1 MGLFG
6 RKKQDTGNTV
16 RTAARAAAQEPQ
28 VDSSDPGDMSL
39 GSDRMVCRH
48 QLEHA
53 LSGDGQGVVMKFYIE
68 NFKRMNEL
76 FGFSYCEELLKE
88 ILEYLREETGCTVYR
103 YVGVEFITILRSR
116 TQGQAVRLA
125 EEILDR
131 FSQSWKI
138 DGTDCMC
145 SCQIGLCSYP
155 GYASSA
161 DEILKY
167 LDLAV
172 SKAAE
177 TGINQYAIYDSKLHA
192 MYLRKQA
199 IAKYIST
206 ALENHE
212 LEIRF
217 RPTYNTKENRF
228 VRAEYYMRMFVKDIG
243 MVGSAEFVPIA
254 EDTGQI
260 SSVEYYA
267 LEQVAREI
275 AELEKQGIAYESI
288 AVPVSPVL
296 LIQENFV
303 DTVQSMIE
311 KYQIPSGKLA
321 VEIDE
326 YALTT
331 TPVIIEIV
339 MQQLKDLGV
348 ELILNNFGSGYSGI
362 SKILELPV
370 DTLKF
375 ERMFMWQLETNQ
387 KSEPIVECLIKAADK
402 LGKRLIAEG
411 VETQRQLDILAKFG
425 CEYQQGYYY
434 APTIPKE
441 LLADVLGKSMDET
454 RTVLDQ
460 EREKLKR

>member
-6 RKKQDTGNTV
+6 RKKTNTES
-16 RTAARAAAQEPQ
+16 AAAPVTRTVPEPQ

-39 GSDRMVCRH
+39 GGDRMVCRH
-48 QLEHA
+48 QLEYA

-76 FGFSYCEELLKE
+76 FGFSYCEELLKA

-103 YVGVEFITILRSR
+103 YVGVEFIAILRSR

-199 IAKYIST
+199 IARYIST

-267 LEQVAREI
+267 LERVAQEI
-275 AELEKQGIAYESI
+275 AELEKKGIAYESI

-296 LIQENFV
+296 IIQENFV

-375 ERMFMWQLETNQ
+375 ERMFMWQLETNP

-411 VETQRQLDILAKFG
+411 VETQRQLDILAKFD
-425 CEYQQGYYY
+425 CEYQQGFYYS
-434 APTIPKE
+434 PTIPQE
-441 LLADVLGKSMDET
+441 LLAGVLGKSMEET

>member
-6 RKKQDTGNTV
+6 RKKQNTENMPETV
-16 RTAARAAAQEPQ
+16 EKAVAEVPAESTN
-28 VDSSDPGDMSL
+28 PGDMSL
-39 GSDRMVCRH
+39 GGDRMVCRH
-48 QLEHA
+48 QLDHA

-68 NFKRMNEL
+68 NFKRMHEL
-76 FGFSYCEELLKE
+76 FGFSYCEELLKA
-88 ILEYLREETGCTVYR
+88 ILEYLREKTGCTVYR
-103 YVGVEFITILRSR
+103 YVGVEFIAILRSR

-199 IAKYIST
+199 IARYIST

-267 LEQVAREI
+267 LERVAQEI
-275 AELEKQGIAYESI
+275 AELEKKGIAYESI

-296 LIQENFV
+296 IIQENFV
-303 DTVQSMIE
+303 DTVQRMIE

-375 ERMFMWQLETNQ
+375 ERMFMWQLETNP

-434 APTIPKE
+434 APTIPQE
-441 LLADVLGKSMDET
+441 LLDGVLGKSMDET
-454 RTVLDQ
+454 RAVLNQ

>member
-6 RKKQDTGNTV
+6 RKEQNTEKMTETV
-16 RTAARAAAQEPQ
+16 TRAVAEVPTEN
-28 VDSSDPGDMSL
+28 SNPGDVSL
-39 GSDRMVCRH
+39 GGDRMVCRH
-48 QLEHA
+48 QLDHA

-76 FGFSYCEELLKE
+76 FGFSYCEELLKA

-103 YVGVEFITILRSR
+103 YVGVEFIAILRSR

-161 DEILKY
+161 DEILKC

-177 TGINQYAIYDSKLHA
+177 TGMNQYAIYDSKLHA
-192 MYLRKQA
+192 AHLRKQA

-217 RPTYNTKENRF
+217 RPTYNTQENRF

-267 LEQVAREI
+267 LERVAQEI
-275 AELEKQGIAYESI
+275 AELEKKGIEYESI

-296 LIQENFV
+296 IIQENFV

-375 ERMFMWQLETNQ
+375 ERMFMWQLETNP

-425 CEYQQGYYY
+425 CAYQQGYYY
-434 APTIPKE
+434 SPTIPQE
-441 LLADVLGKSMDET
+441 LLVNVLGKSMEET

-460 EREKLKR
+460 EREKLKQ

>member
-6 RKKQDTGNTV
+6 RKKQNTENMPETV
-16 RTAARAAAQEPQ
+16 EKAVAEVSAESTN
-28 VDSSDPGDMSL
+28 PGDMSL
-39 GSDRMVCRH
+39 GGDRMVCRH
-48 QLEHA
+48 QLDHA

-68 NFKRMNEL
+68 NFNRMNEL
-76 FGFSYCEELLKE
+76 FGFSYCEELLKA
-88 ILEYLREETGCTVYR
+88 ILEYLREKTGCTVYR
-103 YVGVEFITILRSR
+103 YVGVEFIAILRSR

-199 IAKYIST
+199 IARYIST

-243 MVGSAEFVPIA
+243 LVGSAEFVPIA

-267 LEQVAREI
+267 LERVAQEI
-275 AELEKQGIAYESI
+275 AELEKKGIAYESI

-296 LIQENFV
+296 IIQENFV
-303 DTVQSMIE
+303 DTVQRMIE

-375 ERMFMWQLETNQ
+375 ERMFMWQLETNP

-434 APTIPKE
+434 APTIPQE
-441 LLADVLGKSMDET
+441 LLDGVLGKSMDET
-454 RTVLDQ
+454 RAVLNQ

>member
-6 RKKQDTGNTV
+6 RKEQNTEKMTETV
-16 RTAARAAAQEPQ
+16 TRAVAEVPTEN
-28 VDSSDPGDMSL
+28 SNPGDVSL
-39 GSDRMVCRH
+39 GGDRMVCRH
-48 QLEHA
+48 QLDHA

-76 FGFSYCEELLKE
+76 FGFSYCEELLKA
-88 ILEYLREETGCTVYR
+88 ILEYLREKTGCTVYR
-103 YVGVEFITILRSR
+103 YVGVEFIAILRSR

-161 DEILKY
+161 DEILKC

-177 TGINQYAIYDSKLHA
+177 TGMNQYAIYDSKLHA
-192 MYLRKQA
+192 AHLRKQA

-217 RPTYNTKENRF
+217 RPTYNTQENRF

-267 LEQVAREI
+267 LERVAQEI
-275 AELEKQGIAYESI
+275 AELEKKGIEYESI

-296 LIQENFV
+296 IIQENFV

-375 ERMFMWQLETNQ
+375 ERMFMWQLETNP

-425 CEYQQGYYY
+425 CAYQQGYYY
-434 APTIPKE
+434 SPTIPQE
-441 LLADVLGKSMDET
+441 LLVNVLGKSMEET

>member
-6 RKKQDTGNTV
+6 RKKQNTENMPETV
-16 RTAARAAAQEPQ
+16 EKAVAEVPAESTN
-28 VDSSDPGDMSL
+28 PGDMSL
-39 GSDRMVCRH
+39 GGDRMVCRH
-48 QLEHA
+48 QLDHA

-76 FGFSYCEELLKE
+76 FGFSYCEELLKA
-88 ILEYLREETGCTVYR
+88 ILEYLREKTGCTVYR
-103 YVGVEFITILRSR
+103 YVGVEFIAILRSR

-199 IAKYIST
+199 IARYIST

-267 LEQVAREI
+267 LERVAQEI
-275 AELEKQGIAYESI
+275 AELEKKGIAYESI

-296 LIQENFV
+296 IIQENFV
-303 DTVQSMIE
+303 DTVQRMIE

-339 MQQLKDLGV
+339 MQQLKNLGV

-375 ERMFMWQLETNQ
+375 ERMFMWQLETNP

-402 LGKRLIAEG
+402 LGKHLIAEG

-434 APTIPKE
+434 APTIPQE
-441 LLADVLGKSMDET
+441 LLDGVLGKSMDET

>member
-6 RKKQDTGNTV
+6 RKKQNTESKAEPMEKTVAAEPLAEASDLGDTG
-16 RTAARAAAQEPQ
+16 
-28 VDSSDPGDMSL
+28 L
-39 GSDRMVCRH
+39 GGDRMVCRH
-48 QLEHA
+48 QLERA
-53 LSGDGQGVVMKFYIE
+53 LTGEGQGVVMKFYIE

-76 FGFSYCEELLKE
+76 FGFAYCEELLKE
-88 ILEYLREETGCTVYR
+88 ILEYLKEETGCIVYR
-103 YVGVEFITILRSR
+103 YVGVEFITILKGR

-155 GYASSA
+155 GY
-161 DEILKY
+161 
-167 LDLAV
+167 
-172 SKAAE
+172 
-177 TGINQYAIYDSKLHA
+177 DSKLHA
-192 MYLRKQA
+192 TYLRKQA
-199 IAKYIST
+199 IARYIST

-217 RPTYNTKENRF
+217 RPTYNTKEGCF

-267 LEQVAREI
+267 LERVAQEI
-275 AELEKQGIAYESI
+275 AELERKGVEYESI

-296 LIQENFV
+296 IIQENFV
-303 DTVQSMIE
+303 DTVQSMIQ

-331 TPVIIEIV
+331 SPVIIEIV
-339 MQQLKDLGV
+339 MQQLKELGV

-375 ERMFMWQLETNQ
+375 ERMFMWELETNP
-387 KSEPIVECLIKAADK
+387 KSEPIVECLIKASDK

-411 VETQRQLDILAKFG
+411 VETQRQLDILEKFG
-425 CEYQQGYYY
+425 CIYQQGFYYS
-434 APTIPKE
+434 PTIPQE
-441 LLADVLGKSMDET
+441 LLASVLGKSMEET
-454 RTVLDQ
+454 KAVLDQ

>member
-6 RKKQDTGNTV
+6 RKKQNTENMPETV
-16 RTAARAAAQEPQ
+16 EKAVAEVSAESTN
-28 VDSSDPGDMSL
+28 PGDMSL
-39 GSDRMVCRH
+39 VGDRMVCRH
-48 QLEHA
+48 QLDHA

-76 FGFSYCEELLKE
+76 FGFSYCEELLKA
-88 ILEYLREETGCTVYR
+88 ILEYLREKTGCTVYR
-103 YVGVEFITILRSR
+103 YVGVEFIAILRSR

-199 IAKYIST
+199 IARYIST

-243 MVGSAEFVPIA
+243 LVGSAEFVPIA

-267 LEQVAREI
+267 LERVAQEI
-275 AELEKQGIAYESI
+275 AELEKKGIAYESI

-296 LIQENFV
+296 IIQENFV
-303 DTVQSMIE
+303 DTVQRMIE

-375 ERMFMWQLETNQ
+375 ERMFMWQLETNP

-434 APTIPKE
+434 APTIPQE
-441 LLADVLGKSMDET
+441 LLDGVLGKSMDET
-454 RTVLDQ
+454 RAVLNQ

>member
-1 MGLFG
+1 
-6 RKKQDTGNTV
+6 
-16 RTAARAAAQEPQ
+16 
-28 VDSSDPGDMSL
+28 
-39 GSDRMVCRH
+39 
-48 QLEHA
+48 
-53 LSGDGQGVVMKFYIE
+53 MKFYIE

-76 FGFSYCEELLKE
+76 FGFSYCEELLKA

-103 YVGVEFITILRSR
+103 YVGVEFIAILRSR

-161 DEILKY
+161 DEILKC

-177 TGINQYAIYDSKLHA
+177 TGMNQYAIYDSKLHA
-192 MYLRKQA
+192 AHLRKQA

-217 RPTYNTKENRF
+217 RPTYNTQENRF

-267 LEQVAREI
+267 LERVAQEI
-275 AELEKQGIAYESI
+275 AELEKKGIEYESI

-296 LIQENFV
+296 IIQENFV

-375 ERMFMWQLETNQ
+375 ERMFMWQLETNP

-425 CEYQQGYYY
+425 CAYQQGYYY
-434 APTIPKE
+434 SPTIPQE
-441 LLADVLGKSMDET
+441 LLVNVLGKSMEET

-460 EREKLKR
+460 EREKLKQ

>member
-6 RKKQDTGNTV
+6 RKKTNTESV
-16 RTAARAAAQEPQ
+16 AAAVSRTAPEPQ
-28 VDSSDPGDMSL
+28 VDNSNPGDMSL
-39 GSDRMVCRH
+39 GGDRMVCRH

-76 FGFSYCEELLKE
+76 FGFSYCEELLKA

-103 YVGVEFITILRSR
+103 YVGVEFIAILRSR

-131 FSQSWKI
+131 FSQNWNI
-138 DGTDCMC
+138 RGTGCMC

-161 DEILKY
+161 DEILKC

-177 TGINQYAIYDSKLHA
+177 TGMNQYAIYDSKLHA
-192 MYLRKQA
+192 AHLRKQA

-217 RPTYNTKENRF
+217 RPTYNTQENRF

-267 LEQVAREI
+267 LERVAQEI
-275 AELEKQGIAYESI
+275 AELEKKGIAYESI

-296 LIQENFV
+296 IIQENFV

-375 ERMFMWQLETNQ
+375 ERMFMWQLETNP

-411 VETQRQLDILAKFG
+411 VETQHQLDILAKFG

-434 APTIPKE
+434 SPTIPQE
-441 LLADVLGKSMDET
+441 LLAGVLGKSMDET

>member
-6 RKKQDTGNTV
+6 RKKQNTENMPETV
-16 RTAARAAAQEPQ
+16 EKAVAEVSAESTN
-28 VDSSDPGDMSL
+28 PGDMSL
-39 GSDRMVCRH
+39 GGDRMVCRH
-48 QLEHA
+48 QLDHA

-76 FGFSYCEELLKE
+76 FGFSYCEELLKA

-103 YVGVEFITILRSR
+103 YVGVEFIAILRSR

-161 DEILKY
+161 DEILKC

-177 TGINQYAIYDSKLHA
+177 TGMNQYAIYDSKLHA
-192 MYLRKQA
+192 AHLRKQA

-217 RPTYNTKENRF
+217 RPTYNTQENRF

-267 LEQVAREI
+267 LERVAQEI
-275 AELEKQGIAYESI
+275 AELEKKGIEYESI

-296 LIQENFV
+296 IIQENFV

-375 ERMFMWQLETNQ
+375 ERMFMWQLETNP

-425 CEYQQGYYY
+425 CAYQQGYYY
-434 APTIPKE
+434 SPTIPQE
-441 LLADVLGKSMDET
+441 LLVNVLGKSMEET

-460 EREKLKR
+460 EREKLKQ

>member
-6 RKKQDTGNTV
+6 RKKQNTENMPETV
-16 RTAARAAAQEPQ
+16 EKAVAEVSAESTN
-28 VDSSDPGDMSL
+28 PGDMSL
-39 GSDRMVCRH
+39 GGDRMVCRH
-48 QLEHA
+48 QLDHA

-76 FGFSYCEELLKE
+76 FGFSYCEELLKA
-88 ILEYLREETGCTVYR
+88 ILEYLREKTGCTVYR
-103 YVGVEFITILRSR
+103 YVGVEFIAILRSR

-375 ERMFMWQLETNQ
+375 ERMFMWQLETNP

-411 VETQRQLDILAKFG
+411 VETLGQVKLLRKMECDNI
-425 CEYQQGYYY
+425 QGFYY
-434 APTIPKE
+434 ARPQPK
-441 LLADVLGKSMDET
+441 DVYIEMLRKK
-454 RTVLDQ
+454 Q
-460 EREKLKR
+460 

>member
-6 RKKQDTGNTV
+6 RKKQNTENMPETV
-16 RTAARAAAQEPQ
+16 EKAVAEVSAESTN
-28 VDSSDPGDMSL
+28 PGDMSL
-39 GSDRMVCRH
+39 GGDRMVCRH
-48 QLEHA
+48 QLDYA

-76 FGFSYCEELLKE
+76 FGFSYCEELLKA
-88 ILEYLREETGCTVYR
+88 ILEYLREKTGCTVYR
-103 YVGVEFITILRSR
+103 YVGVEFIAILRSR

-199 IAKYIST
+199 IARYIST

-243 MVGSAEFVPIA
+243 LVGSAEFVPIA

-267 LEQVAREI
+267 LERVAQEI
-275 AELEKQGIAYESI
+275 AELEKKGIAYESI

-296 LIQENFV
+296 IIQENFV
-303 DTVQSMIE
+303 DTVQRMIE

-434 APTIPKE
+434 APTIPQE
-441 LLADVLGKSMDET
+441 LLDGVLGKSMDET
-454 RTVLDQ
+454 RAVLNQ

>member
-6 RKKQDTGNTV
+6 RKKQNTENMPETV
-16 RTAARAAAQEPQ
+16 EKAVAEVSAESTN
-28 VDSSDPGDMSL
+28 PGDMSL
-39 GSDRMVCRH
+39 GGDRMVCRH
-48 QLEHA
+48 QLDHA

-76 FGFSYCEELLKE
+76 FGFSYCEELLKV
-88 ILEYLREETGCTVYR
+88 ILEYLREKTGCTVYR
-103 YVGVEFITILRSR
+103 YVGVEFIAILRSR

-199 IAKYIST
+199 IARYIST

-243 MVGSAEFVPIA
+243 LVGSAEFVPIA

-267 LEQVAREI
+267 LERVAQEI
-275 AELEKQGIAYESI
+275 AELEKKGIAYESI

-296 LIQENFV
+296 IIQENFV
-303 DTVQSMIE
+303 DTVQRMIE

-339 MQQLKDLGV
+339 MQQLKNLGV

-375 ERMFMWQLETNQ
+375 ERMFMWQLETNP

-434 APTIPKE
+434 APTIPQE
-441 LLADVLGKSMDET
+441 LLDGVLGKSMDET
-454 RTVLDQ
+454 RAVLNQ

>member
-6 RKKQDTGNTV
+6 RKKQNTENMPETV
-16 RTAARAAAQEPQ
+16 EKAVAEVSAESTN
-28 VDSSDPGDMSL
+28 PGDMSL
-39 GSDRMVCRH
+39 GGDRMVCRH
-48 QLEHA
+48 QLDYA

-76 FGFSYCEELLKE
+76 FGFSYCEELLKA
-88 ILEYLREETGCTVYR
+88 ILEYLREKTGCTVYR
-103 YVGVEFITILRSR
+103 YVGVEFIAILRSR

-199 IAKYIST
+199 IARYIST

-243 MVGSAEFVPIA
+243 LVGSAEFVPIA

-267 LEQVAREI
+267 LERVAQEI
-275 AELEKQGIAYESI
+275 AELEKKGIAYESI

-296 LIQENFV
+296 IIQENFV
-303 DTVQSMIE
+303 DTVQRMIE

-375 ERMFMWQLETNQ
+375 ERMFMWQLETNP

-434 APTIPKE
+434 APTIPQE
-441 LLADVLGKSMDET
+441 LLDGVLGKSMDET
-454 RTVLDQ
+454 RAVLNQ

>member
-6 RKKQDTGNTV
+6 RKKQNTESKAEPAV
-16 RTAARAAAQEPQ
+16 TRAVPEPHLE
-28 VDSSDPGDMSL
+28 SADPGAASL
-39 GSDRMVCRH
+39 GGDRMVCRH
-48 QLEHA
+48 QLDQA

-76 FGFSYCEELLKE
+76 FGFAYCEQLLKA

-103 YVGVEFITILRSR
+103 YVGVEFITILRSH

-155 GYASSA
+155 GYASSS

-172 SKAAE
+172 SKAEE
-177 TGINQYAIYDSKLHA
+177 TGINQYAIYDSRLHA

-199 IAKYIST
+199 IARYIST

-267 LEQVAREI
+267 LERVAQEI
-275 AELEKQGIAYESI
+275 AELEKKGIDYESI

-296 LIQENFV
+296 IIQENFV
-303 DTVQSMIE
+303 DTVQNMIE

-375 ERMFMWQLETNQ
+375 ERMFMWQLETNP
-387 KSEPIVECLIKAADK
+387 KSEPIVECLSKAADK

-411 VETQRQLDILAKFG
+411 VETQHQLDILAKFG

-434 APTIPKE
+434 APTIPQE
-441 LLADVLGKSMDET
+441 LLANVLGKSMDEAKT
-454 RTVLDQ
+454 LLDQ

>member
-1 MGLFG
+1 MPE
-6 RKKQDTGNTV
+6 TV
-16 RTAARAAAQEPQ
+16 EKAVAEVSAESTN
-28 VDSSDPGDMSL
+28 PGDMSL
-39 GSDRMVCRH
+39 GGDRMVCRH
-48 QLEHA
+48 QLDHA

-76 FGFSYCEELLKE
+76 FGFSYCEELLKA
-88 ILEYLREETGCTVYR
+88 ILEYLREKTGCTVYR
-103 YVGVEFITILRSR
+103 YVGVEFIAILRSR

-228 VRAEYYMRMFVKDIG
+228 G
-243 MVGSAEFVPIA
+243 PC
-254 EDTGQI
+254 
-260 SSVEYYA
+260 
-267 LEQVAREI
+267 
-275 AELEKQGIAYESI
+275 GILY
-288 AVPVSPVL
+288 
-296 LIQENFV
+296 
-303 DTVQSMIE
+303 
-311 KYQIPSGKLA
+311 
-321 VEIDE
+321 
-326 YALTT
+326 
-331 TPVIIEIV
+331 
-339 MQQLKDLGV
+339 
-348 ELILNNFGSGYSGI
+348 
-362 SKILELPV
+362 
-370 DTLKF
+370 
-375 ERMFMWQLETNQ
+375 
-387 KSEPIVECLIKAADK
+387 
-402 LGKRLIAEG
+402 
-411 VETQRQLDILAKFG
+411 
-425 CEYQQGYYY
+425 
-434 APTIPKE
+434 
-441 LLADVLGKSMDET
+441 ADVCKRYWHGWQRGVCSNRGGY
-454 RTVLDQ
+454 RTDQQRGVLRAGAGSPGNRRAGEAGHRVRVHCRSGLSGAAHSGEFRGYGSEHD
-460 EREKLKR
+460 

>member
-6 RKKQDTGNTV
+6 RKKQNTENMPETV
-16 RTAARAAAQEPQ
+16 EKAVAEVSAESTN
-28 VDSSDPGDMSL
+28 PGDMSL
-39 GSDRMVCRH
+39 GGDRMVCRH
-48 QLEHA
+48 QLDHA

-76 FGFSYCEELLKE
+76 FGFSYCEELLKA
-88 ILEYLREETGCTVYR
+88 ILEYLREKTGCTVYR
-103 YVGVEFITILRSR
+103 YVGVEFIAILRSR

-326 YALTT
+326 FALTT

-387 KSEPIVECLIKAADK
+387 KSEPIVECLALFLQSGNIFY
-402 LGKRLIAEG
+402 IHM
-411 VETQRQLDILAKFG
+411 
-425 CEYQQGYYY
+425 
-434 APTIPKE
+434 TI
-441 LLADVLGKSMDET
+441 
-454 RTVLDQ
+454 
-460 EREKLKR
+460 

>member
-6 RKKQDTGNTV
+6 RKKQNTENMPETV
-16 RTAARAAAQEPQ
+16 EKAVAEVSAESTN
-28 VDSSDPGDMSL
+28 PGDMSL
-39 GSDRMVCRH
+39 GGDRMVCRH
-48 QLEHA
+48 QLDHA

-76 FGFSYCEELLKE
+76 FGFSYCEELLKA
-88 ILEYLREETGCTVYR
+88 ILEYLREKTGCTVYR
-103 YVGVEFITILRSR
+103 YVGVEFIAILRSR

-199 IAKYIST
+199 IARYIST

-243 MVGSAEFVPIA
+243 LVGSAEFVPIA

-267 LEQVAREI
+267 LERVAQEI
-275 AELEKQGIAYESI
+275 AELEKKGIAYESI

-296 LIQENFV
+296 IIQENFV
-303 DTVQSMIE
+303 DTVQRMIE

-375 ERMFMWQLETNQ
+375 ERMFMWQLETNP

-425 CEYQQGYYY
+425 CEYQHGYYY
-434 APTIPKE
+434 APTIPQE
-441 LLADVLGKSMDET
+441 LLDGVLGKSMDET
-454 RTVLDQ
+454 RAVLNQ

>member
-6 RKKQDTGNTV
+6 RKKQNTENMPETV
-16 RTAARAAAQEPQ
+16 EKAVAEVSAESTN
-28 VDSSDPGDMSL
+28 PGDMSL
-39 GSDRMVCRH
+39 GGDRMVCRH
-48 QLEHA
+48 QLDHA

-76 FGFSYCEELLKE
+76 FGFSYCEELLKA
-88 ILEYLREETGCTVYR
+88 ILEYLREKTGCTVYR
-103 YVGVEFITILRSR
+103 YVGVEFIAILRSR

-199 IAKYIST
+199 IARYIST

-243 MVGSAEFVPIA
+243 HGGKRGVCSHRGGYRPDQQRGILRAGA
-254 EDTGQI
+254 C
-260 SSVEYYA
+260 SSGDCGA
-267 LEQVAREI
+267 G
-275 AELEKQGIAYESI
+275 EKGHCVRVHCSSGIAG
-288 AVPVSPVL
+288 A
-296 LIQENFV
+296 
-303 DTVQSMIE
+303 DH
-311 KYQIPSGKLA
+311 SGEFCRYCSA
-321 VEIDE
+321 HD
-326 YALTT
+326 
-331 TPVIIEIV
+331 
-339 MQQLKDLGV
+339 
-348 ELILNNFGSGYSGI
+348 
-362 SKILELPV
+362 
-370 DTLKF
+370 
-375 ERMFMWQLETNQ
+375 
-387 KSEPIVECLIKAADK
+387 
-402 LGKRLIAEG
+402 
-411 VETQRQLDILAKFG
+411 
-425 CEYQQGYYY
+425 
-434 APTIPKE
+434 
-441 LLADVLGKSMDET
+441 
-454 RTVLDQ
+454 
-460 EREKLKR
+460 

>member
-6 RKKQDTGNTV
+6 RKKQNTENMTETV
-16 RTAARAAAQEPQ
+16 EKAVAEVSAENTN
-28 VDSSDPGDMSL
+28 PGDMSL
-39 GSDRMVCRH
+39 GGDRMVCRH
-48 QLEHA
+48 QMDHA

-76 FGFSYCEELLKE
+76 FGFSYCEELLKA

-125 EEILDR
+125 EEILER
-131 FSQSWKI
+131 FSQNWNI
-138 DGTDCMC
+138 RGTGCMC

-161 DEILKY
+161 DEILKC

-192 MYLRKQA
+192 MHLRKQA

-228 VRAEYYMRMFVKDIG
+228 VRAEYYMRMFVKEIG

-375 ERMFMWQLETNQ
+375 ERMFMWQLETNP

>member
-6 RKKQDTGNTV
+6 RKKTDTENT
-16 RTAARAAAQEPQ
+16 ARAGVKAAAPEPL
-28 VDSSDPGDMSL
+28 VDSSNPGDTSL
-39 GSDRMVCRH
+39 GGDRMVCRH
-48 QLEHA
+48 QLDHA

-76 FGFSYCEELLKE
+76 FGFSYCEELLKA

-103 YVGVEFITILRSR
+103 YVGVEFIAILRSR

-131 FSQSWKI
+131 FSQSWNI
-138 DGTDCMC
+138 RGTGCMC

-155 GYASSA
+155 GYAASA
-161 DEILKY
+161 DEILKC

-192 MYLRKQA
+192 MHLRKQA
-199 IAKYIST
+199 IARYIST

-217 RPTYNTKENRF
+217 RPTYNTQENRF
-228 VRAEYYMRMFVKDIG
+228 VRAEYYMRLFVKDIG

-267 LEQVAREI
+267 LERVAQEI
-275 AELEKQGIAYESI
+275 AELEKKGIEYESI

-296 LIQENFV
+296 IIQENFV

-375 ERMFMWQLETNQ
+375 ERMFMWQLETNP
-387 KSEPIVECLIKAADK
+387 KSEPIVECLIKASDK

-411 VETQRQLDILAKFG
+411 VETQRQLDILAKYG
-425 CEYQQGYYY
+425 CVYQQGFYYS
-434 APTIPKE
+434 PTIPQE
-441 LLADVLGKSMDET
+441 LLADVLGKNMDET
-454 RTVLDQ
+454 RAVLDQ

>member
-6 RKKQDTGNTV
+6 RKKQNTENMPETV
-16 RTAARAAAQEPQ
+16 EKAVAEVSAESTN
-28 VDSSDPGDMSL
+28 PGDMSL
-39 GSDRMVCRH
+39 GGDRMVCRH
-48 QLEHA
+48 QLDHA

-76 FGFSYCEELLKE
+76 FGFSYCEELLKA
-88 ILEYLREETGCTVYR
+88 ILEYLREKTGCTVYR
-103 YVGVEFITILRSR
+103 YVGVEFIAILRSR

-425 CEYQQGYYY
+425 CGYQQGYYY

>member
-6 RKKQDTGNTV
+6 RKKQNTENMPETV
-16 RTAARAAAQEPQ
+16 EKAVAEVSAESTN
-28 VDSSDPGDMSL
+28 PGDMSL
-39 GSDRMVCRH
+39 GGDRMVCRH
-48 QLEHA
+48 QLDHA

-76 FGFSYCEELLKE
+76 FGFSYCEELLKA
-88 ILEYLREETGCTVYR
+88 ILEYLREKTGCTVYR
-103 YVGVEFITILRSR
+103 YVGVEFIAILRSR

-199 IAKYIST
+199 IARYIST

-267 LEQVAREI
+267 LERVAQEI
-275 AELEKQGIAYESI
+275 AELEKKGIAYESI

-296 LIQENFV
+296 IIQENFV
-303 DTVQSMIE
+303 DTVQRMIE

-339 MQQLKDLGV
+339 MQQLKNLDV

-375 ERMFMWQLETNQ
+375 ERMFMWQLETNP

-434 APTIPKE
+434 APTIPQE
-441 LLADVLGKSMDET
+441 LLDGVLGKSMDET
-454 RTVLDQ
+454 RAVLNQ

>member
-6 RKKQDTGNTV
+6 RKKQNTENMPETV
-16 RTAARAAAQEPQ
+16 EKAVAEVSAESTN
-28 VDSSDPGDMSL
+28 PGDMSL
-39 GSDRMVCRH
+39 GGDRMVCRH
-48 QLEHA
+48 QLDHA
-53 LSGDGQGVVMKFYIE
+53 LSGDGQGVVMKFDIE

-76 FGFSYCEELLKE
+76 FGFSYCEELLKA
-88 ILEYLREETGCTVYR
+88 ILEYLREKTGCTVYR
-103 YVGVEFITILRSR
+103 YVGVEFIAILRSR

-311 KYQIPSGKLA
+311 KYQIPSGKL
-321 VEIDE
+321 
-326 YALTT
+326 
-331 TPVIIEIV
+331 
-339 MQQLKDLGV
+339 
-348 ELILNNFGSGYSGI
+348 
-362 SKILELPV
+362 LP
-370 DTLKF
+370 
-375 ERMFMWQLETNQ
+375 
-387 KSEPIVECLIKAADK
+387 PH
-402 LGKRLIAEG
+402 RLSL
-411 VETQRQLDILAKFG
+411 RL
-425 CEYQQGYYY
+425 
-434 APTIPKE
+434 
-441 LLADVLGKSMDET
+441 
-454 RTVLDQ
+454 
-460 EREKLKR
+460 